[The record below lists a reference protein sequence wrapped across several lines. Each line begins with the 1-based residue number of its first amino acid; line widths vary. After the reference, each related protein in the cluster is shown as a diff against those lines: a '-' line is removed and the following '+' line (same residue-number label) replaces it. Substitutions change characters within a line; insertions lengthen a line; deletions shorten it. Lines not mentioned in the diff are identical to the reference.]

1 MDGNIVF
8 KLAAILGID
17 TSEYEKGLDKAKG
30 DTHSFGGAIGKGL
43 KGAVDIGVKA
53 LTVATGAVAAFGVS
67 SVKTGAEFD
76 KSMSQVAAT
85 MGLSMSEMKSQIGS
99 VSTAYGEF
107 SGNLREYAQFMGKNT
122 AFSATQAADAL
133 NYMALAGYS
142 VQESM
147 NMLPNVLNLAAAGNM
162 DLARASDMVTDTQ
175 TAFGLQMSQ
184 MPQLIDEMAK
194 AASTGNTSV
203 EQLGDAFLT
212 IGGLAQE
219 LNGGLIT
226 LADGTTAPVTGV
238 QELEVALT
246 AMANAGIKGSEAGT
260 HMRNMLLKLSSPTDE
275 GAKAFKKLGIEVFD
289 NEGKMRSLSTIMGQ
303 LDGALSNL
311 TQEEKLQAISD
322 IFNTRD
328 TAAAEALM
336 NAVGEDWDKIGES
349 ILAADGAAQKMADTQ
364 LDNLA
369 GDVTLLKSA
378 FEGLQIAVSD
388 QNTGNLRKFVQLA
401 TRGVSD
407 LTTAFSSFDA
417 SPYLDEMGRMSQEG
431 AQAQAEFQKNRQA
444 AIDDLFLTVT
454 DGIGMIV
461 DTIPQLI
468 EGGAKLL
475 GALAQ
480 GIIENIPML
489 LGAVSQ
495 VAEYILTTLVEATS
509 GGNDA
514 GGEMMQ
520 GIFDS
525 ILAKLP
531 MFVQLGM
538 QLIVNLVNGLAANL
552 PQLLAMAVELIL
564 QFVSSILDN
573 LDGLIDAALNLIL
586 ALVDGII
593 QALPILL
600 EYAPQIVEKLVTAL
614 INVAYK
620 LILAAAE
627 IIGKLVMGL
636 VMNLPKIVKAGYDI
650 LESLVKGAMNI
661 IWKVYKLGADIIAKI
676 WEGIKSLDPVQWGKD
691 LIENFVNG
699 IKQKWNELK
708 GTIGAV
714 GELIADRIGFSEP
727 KLGPLSNFHTYAPDM
742 MDLFMQGVRE
752 NKGRLVNTI
761 EDAFDFKNLITA
773 PTMEYTMNRG
783 TNSMIDGGSGFN
795 QTVNIFSPESLTPS
809 EVARQTRNATRDMVL
824 ELRGV

>member
-107 SGNLREYAQFMGKNT
+107 SGNLREYAQYMGKNT

-289 NEGKMRSLSTIMGQ
+289 NEGKMRSLSAIMGQ

-444 AIDDLFLTVT
+444 AIDDLFATIT
-454 DGIGMIV
+454 DGVEMIV
-461 DTIPQLI
+461 DVAPQLI
-468 EGGAKLL
+468 EGGVKLL
-475 GALAQ
+475 EALAQ
-480 GIIENIPML
+480 GIVSNLPMIANAAL
-489 LGAVSQ
+489 DI
-495 VAEYILTTLVEATS
+495 AEYLLKTLADATS
-509 GGNDA
+509 GGD
-514 GGEMMQ
+514 GGAQVIE
-520 GIFDS
+520 GIITSFTER
-525 ILAKLP
+525 LP
-531 MFVQLGM
+531 ALLELGI
-538 QLIVNLVNGLAANL
+538 QVIVNLVNGIASALPTLIPVAVQAILTLA
-552 PQLLAMAVELIL
+552 
-564 QFVSSILDN
+564 SSFLDN
-573 LDGLIDAALNLIL
+573 IDSIIDAAINLIMAL
-586 ALVDGII
+586 AEGLIN
-593 QALPILL
+593 ALPILI
-600 EYAPQIVEKLVTAL
+600 EKAPEIVMKLVEAIVTNAP
-614 INVAYK
+614 K
-620 LILAAAE
+620 LIVAAGE
-627 IIGKLVMGL
+627 LIGKLLAGIIQ
-636 VMNLPKIVKAGYDI
+636 NLPRMISAGMSIITSLETGIVRLFFKIYKAGQDAI
-650 LESLVKGAMNI
+650 Q
-661 IWKVYKLGADIIAKI
+661 KVWDGLKT
-676 WEGIKSLDPVQWGKD
+676 LDPIQWGKD
-691 LIENFVNG
+691 LIDNFIKG
-699 IKQKWNELK
+699 IKDRMAALGN
-708 GTIGAV
+708 A
-714 GELIADRIGFSEP
+714 IADVASTIKSIIGFSEP
-727 KLGPLSNFHTYAPDM
+727 EKGPLSNFHTYAPDM